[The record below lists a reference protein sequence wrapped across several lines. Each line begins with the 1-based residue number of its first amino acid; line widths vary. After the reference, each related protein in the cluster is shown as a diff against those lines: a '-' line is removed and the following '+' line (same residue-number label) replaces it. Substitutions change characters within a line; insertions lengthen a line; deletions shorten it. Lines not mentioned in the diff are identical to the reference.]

1 MTHSYRTSPTGFVT
15 VPRQVCAGVLWSAW
29 HCPEFTCPSTQRMT
43 GVDAARSQGWLRQR
57 TSSHLV
63 AALFA
68 CRAACVHPGCP
79 LQSQGGQGCGFPRR
93 QPMTAL
99 HLEPA
104 CPWAVHRWQPFPTAL
119 CAGCR
124 MSCASL
130 SLFDVALFH
139 PGTQLDKCW
148 LSQVP
153 AGGMRWGPWMGGC
166 QTPTHRSLVCPSLD
180 LASVELSA
188 LDVSHGSFGRPAPGS
203 CA

>member
-1 MTHSYRTSPTGFVT
+1 
-15 VPRQVCAGVLWSAW
+15 
-29 HCPEFTCPSTQRMT
+29 
-43 GVDAARSQGWLRQR
+43 
-57 TSSHLV
+57 
-63 AALFA
+63 
-68 CRAACVHPGCP
+68 
-79 LQSQGGQGCGFPRR
+79 
-93 QPMTAL
+93 MTAL

-153 AGGMRWGPWMGGC
+153 AGGVRWGPWMGGC
-166 QTPTHRSLVCPSLD
+166 QTPTHRSLLSPSLD

-188 LDVSHGSFGRPAPGS
+188 LDYLMAHLGGQPQAPVRDVGGQARAGVHSGRLSLETCSHLGLL
-203 CA
+203 